1 MPKYVVLYKFT
12 DDGIR
17 KAKDTVQNA
26 QDVRTDAQRRGVT
39 VIGQYWTMG
48 EYDLVTIVDAPDEDT
63 VMAGLLSIGAAG
75 NARSSTLRAFDET
88 EMTRIIQKL

>member
-1 MPKYVVLYKFT
+1 MSKYVVLYKFT
-12 DDGIR
+12 DEGIK
-17 KAKDTVQNA
+17 KAKDIVQNA
-26 QDVRTDAQRRGVT
+26 QKVREESQRRGVT

-48 EYDLVTIVDAPDEDT
+48 EYDLVTIVDAPDEEV
-63 VMAGLLSIGAAG
+63 VMAGLLNIGAAG